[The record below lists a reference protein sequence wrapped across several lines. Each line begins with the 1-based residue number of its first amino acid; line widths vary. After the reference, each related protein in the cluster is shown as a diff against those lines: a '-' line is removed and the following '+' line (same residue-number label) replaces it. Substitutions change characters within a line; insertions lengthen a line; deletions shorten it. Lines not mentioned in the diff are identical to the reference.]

1 MIKLIDIINLKP
13 TQIVQT
19 EQFLPLAA
27 VQSDLTT
34 SVGDYILNRPKK
46 RLS

>member
-1 MIKLIDIINLKP
+1 MP
-13 TQIVQT
+13 QQIVQT
-19 EQFLPLAA
+19 EQFLPLAP
-27 VQSDLTT
+27 VKSDLTA